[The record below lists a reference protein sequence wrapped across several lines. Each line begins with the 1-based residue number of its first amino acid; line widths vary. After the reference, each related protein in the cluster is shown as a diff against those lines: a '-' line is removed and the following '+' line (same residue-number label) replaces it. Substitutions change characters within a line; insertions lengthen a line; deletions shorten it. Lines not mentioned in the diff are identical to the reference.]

1 MLIKFGSRD
10 QFGLLLLYKLP
21 CSIATFLPELIDS
34 IWGLIV
40 EFPRLIALGD
50 FNISEVTQEL
60 MASRTYR
67 T

>member
-10 QFGLLLLYKLP
+10 QLGLLLLYKLP

-40 EFPRLIALGD
+40 EFPTVIALED
-50 FNISEVTQEL
+50 FNMSEVIREL
-60 MASRTYR
+60 MTSRTSR